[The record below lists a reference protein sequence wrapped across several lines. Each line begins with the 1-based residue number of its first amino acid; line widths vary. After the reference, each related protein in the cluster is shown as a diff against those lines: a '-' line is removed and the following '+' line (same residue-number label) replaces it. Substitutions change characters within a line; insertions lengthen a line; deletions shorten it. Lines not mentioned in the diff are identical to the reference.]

1 MRLSD
6 RNFIRFRWQ
15 ESISSWSYQK
25 EPGKDILKER
35 ENINDNGKLTT
46 QLSRKETPNTV
57 GGVTGERI
65 IMVADD
71 VKLTMLR
78 HVDDDVE
85 EKEDYDV
92 EEEDVE
98 VKDRSKDQEAHF
110 VGDCAVEMQT
120 DISQEPFFAE
130 I

>member
-1 MRLSD
+1 
-6 RNFIRFRWQ
+6 
-15 ESISSWSYQK
+15 
-25 EPGKDILKER
+25 
-35 ENINDNGKLTT
+35 
-46 QLSRKETPNTV
+46 
-57 GGVTGERI
+57 
-65 IMVADD
+65 
-71 VKLTMLR
+71 MLR

-85 EKEDYDV
+85 EREDDDV

-130 I
+130 ICMENVGISPRLNTVP